1 MVDEEYLRHRIALWI
16 PSENNICSALGED
29 VLNDQ
34 KCQMS
39 FKKFHNGNLSLEN
52 EAHSGLT
59 SDFNTN
65 ASLDLLIQYNQAT
78 KKEL

>member
-1 MVDEEYLRHRIALWI
+1 MVYEFQLGRDEKDAVK
-16 PSENNICSALGED
+16 NICSALGED